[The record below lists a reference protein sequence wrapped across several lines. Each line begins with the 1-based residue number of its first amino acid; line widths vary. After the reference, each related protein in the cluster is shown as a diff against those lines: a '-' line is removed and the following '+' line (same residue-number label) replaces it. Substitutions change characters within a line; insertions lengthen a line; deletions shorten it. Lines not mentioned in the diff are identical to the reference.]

1 MNLLKIDILNDG
13 TAICERQIAGQMGE
27 GNITRLKFTVPY
39 IYKEYYKYLDI
50 LKGNGEKTQTVIGD
64 AESEV
69 FYYNLPHSLTDCREL
84 FIQLVMKKE
93 DKIFKSKMIALHFDG
108 GISGTQYLEENFQD
122 TIEYLMENKADIKD
136 LKGVESKLLLK
147 AGKSEL
153 YELNESLTEKM
164 NDHQEKNGIRLEG
177 LEVITESL
185 REKKVDKIYG
195 KGLSSNDYTDEDK
208 NKLASLPTN
217 AELQREFETKVD
229 KTTYERDKVEI
240 EETIS
245 SYGHRIGMNEDNI
258 VALEDMINENTD
270 EIRNYINAQTEI
282 LETDVEGLKKQMQEE
297 SHFRGYISTNAKI
310 KLLEAT
316 PNDFVYSAESGTKW
330 IYDEVEGWK
339 DTGLEVPDQLTPASE
354 TTPLIDGTASAGSE
368 NAYARGDH
376 RHPTDTTRASAQEF
390 NSLKEEYHIDV
401 PWLITKYDNLTMR
414 VREVEISVQEIEE
427 NMSSALDELHNYAQ
441 ALISG
446 GVS

>member
-27 GNITRLKFTVPY
+27 GNITRLKFIVPY

-64 AESEV
+64 AESEI

-195 KGLSSNDYTDEDK
+195 KGLSSNDYTSEEKQKVARIDGIL
-208 NKLASLPTN
+208 N
-217 AELQREFETKVD
+217 ELKEKVD
-229 KTTYERDKVEI
+229 KSSFSEKTDRINSSLEWQGSEI
-240 EETIS
+240 ERLERENEEKFNQWLDNDFSDCTD
-245 SYGHRIGMNEDNI
+245 RIYINEENI
-258 VALEDMINENTD
+258 VALERRIGN
-270 EIRNYINAQTEI
+270 
-282 LETDVEGLKKQMQEE
+282 
-297 SHFRGYISTNAKI
+297 
-310 KLLEAT
+310 
-316 PNDFVYSAESGTKW
+316 
-330 IYDEVEGWK
+330 
-339 DTGLEVPDQLTPASE
+339 
-354 TTPLIDGTASAGSE
+354 ID
-368 NAYARGDH
+368 
-376 RHPTDTTRASAQEF
+376 
-390 NSLKEEYHIDV
+390 
-401 PWLITKYDNLTMR
+401 
-414 VREVEISVQEIEE
+414 
-427 NMSSALDELHNYAQ
+427 SALDKLHNYAQ